1 MKTKCR
7 MLSMILAMVLV
18 FTMIPLFEIQKDIE
32 YYASTSQEKK
42 VSGEIKTDAE
52 MIELALEYF
61 PEYSERIENPV
72 RANSRTVQLALEND
86 ALVINET
93 KNVSDD
99 EQIVYQEYASGRAN
113 ILFIVDEYV
122 DSTSNGSNYTS
133 KVISVRVYSTFFAGS
148 MYIDG
153 IEYTIYNNSYD
164 KINDYGYTGMSA
176 LPITVSHKQATEN
189 ASGPATA
196 TYTATFGFNSGSFFE
211 GQVMNCS
218 LVIEV
223 GGNECTLTAY

>member
-1 MKTKCR
+1 MKTKYR
-7 MLSMILAMVLV
+7 TLSMILAMVLV
-18 FTMIPLFEIQKDIE
+18 FTMIPLFEMQRGIE
-32 YYASTSQEKK
+32 YYASTSQEKN
-42 VSGEIKTDAE
+42 VSSEIKTDAE

-61 PEYSERIENPV
+61 PEYSERIKNPV
-72 RANSRTVQLALEND
+72 RANSRTVQTTLEND

-93 KNVSDD
+93 RNVSED

-122 DSTSNGSNYTS
+122 ESTSSGSNYTN
-133 KVISVRVYSTFFAGS
+133 KVISVRVYSAFLAGS
-148 MYIDG
+148 MYICD

-164 KINDYGYTGMSA
+164 KINDYGYVGMSA
-176 LPITVSHKQATEN
+176 LPITVSHKQANEN

-211 GQVMNCS
+211 GQVMNCA
-218 LVIEV
+218 LLIEV
-223 GGNECTLTAY
+223 GGNKCTITAY